1 MSESLRKVSAWLGFI
16 DLNQGG
22 VSHFLGQGGP
32 TTTAARVALPRGVFP
47 ISSGKGCCL
56 FHLGDCL
63 GIGMGGAAED
73 VCSSM
78 GGVLGG
84 WMSEGDRGACPN
96 RKWYDAASAPL
107 FDCGLQLRAA

>member
-1 MSESLRKVSAWLGFI
+1 MSESLRKASAQLGFS

-32 TTTAARVALPRGVFP
+32 PIAATMVALPRGVSP
-47 ISSGKGCCL
+47 IGSGEGWCL
-56 FHLGDCL
+56 FGLRDCL
-63 GIGMGGAAED
+63 GISMGGAAED

-84 WMSEGDRGACPN
+84 
-96 RKWYDAASAPL
+96 
-107 FDCGLQLRAA
+107 